1 MGGGLI
7 QLVSKGA
14 QDVYLTGNPQVTFF
28 KVVYRRHTNFSTEC
42 IQQLLTEDIHNA
54 RTIDCHLK
62 RDGDLIY
69 RAYFEY
75 TNNHPTYYPSNF
87 GNYMIEKVDLLIGGQ
102 LIDSHLGHWMDINAR
117 LRYPQYSQ
125 NSMITNEMCGSK
137 DDTNHLYNNYQK
149 CSASSGVYSNSY
161 KDKNEDIINE
171 IEYSQVTIGKLS
183 VPLQFF
189 FCENPGLALPL
200 IALQYNEVVL
210 HFELRDLNHFMN
222 QVKESERKKTPP
234 VNVNISEENPLNKG
248 HGEIWVEYVYLDTDE
263 RRRFAQVSHEY
274 LIEQIQYREEILTE
288 GNFAINLVFNNSVKE
303 LVFACD
309 WNHLTDHGTIP
320 GLGNYRTGVSIKMN
334 GNNIFSPNR
343 SLNYFTRNLIF
354 DKHTGNPNTALSRD
368 GHILYKN
375 ITKSNQIDIYQD
387 IVDIYDIIGVYSFAL
402 KPEEHQPTGT
412 FNFSMVSKAEMTIQN
427 MCPPIL
433 HSNTHDTYEE
443 SRTFRVYAV
452 TYNLLR
458 IMSGMGKLAYI

>member
-42 IQQLLTEDIHNA
+42 IQQILTEDIHNA
-54 RTIDCHLK
+54 RSIDCHLK

-75 TNNHPTYYPSNF
+75 TNNQQTYYPSNF

-102 LIDSHLGHWMDINAR
+102 LIDSHLGHWMDVNAR
-117 LRYPQYSQ
+117 LRYPSAR
-125 NSMITNEMCGSK
+125 NSMMTDEMCGSDK
-137 DDTNHLYNNYQK
+137 NDTYYLYNNYQK

-161 KDKNEDIINE
+161 KIDQKENIKNNIK
-171 IEYSQVTIGKLS
+171 YTPVTIGKLS

-210 HFELRDLNHFMN
+210 HFEFRDLTHFMN
-222 QVKESERKKTPP
+222 QVKHTHPATD
-234 VNVNISEENPLNKG
+234 ISEDNPLNKG

-288 GNFAINLVFNNSVKE
+288 GNFTINLVFNNSVKE

-320 GLGNYRTGVSIKMN
+320 GLGNHRTGISIKMN

-354 DKHTGNPNTALSRD
+354 DKHTGNPNTSLSNRD
-368 GHILYKN
+368 GHILYKDITNSDQIN
-375 ITKSNQIDIYQD
+375 IYED
-387 IVDIYDIIGVYSFAL
+387 IVDLYDIIGVYSFAL

-427 MCPPIL
+427 MCPPML
-433 HSNTHDTYEE
+433 HSNTHDTYKE